1 MKHIVLIKLKERTS
15 QNQKRVMD
23 ILRKMDQETIPY
35 VSSFFVGADFLD
47 TPRSYDVLLEVE
59 LNKEDLDRYA
69 NDPFHQKI
77 KQEFAPYMD
86 HSVTIDVE

>member
-35 VSSFFVGADFLD
+35 VCLLYTSDAAD
-47 TPRSYDVLLEVE
+47 E
-59 LNKEDLDRYA
+59 
-69 NDPFHQKI
+69 Q
-77 KQEFAPYMD
+77 
-86 HSVTIDVE
+86 

>member
-47 TPRSYDVLLEVE
+47 SPRSYDV
-59 LNKEDLDRYA
+59 Y
-69 NDPFHQKI
+69 
-77 KQEFAPYMD
+77 
-86 HSVTIDVE
+86 